1 MKKTAKFLVLFMMC
15 IGLSSFGLHKFY
27 VSIYQIDYVAE
38 KKEIH
43 ITARIFIDDLNGALE
58 QNFKTKIHV
67 GEENESTQDVEYLR
81 KYFANHFA
89 IEVNNQKKDIQFL
102 SKSLDGNVV
111 ICYFKLQN
119 IKKINTLKIS
129 NSALIH
135 WNSEQQNIIQTS
147 IYKKKQS
154 VLFKEEITSAVLKF

>member
-1 MKKTAKFLVLFMMC
+1 M
-15 IGLSSFGLHKFY
+15 
-27 VSIYQIDYVAE
+27 
-38 KKEIH
+38 
-43 ITARIFIDDLNGALE
+43 NGALE